1 VASNSASPA
10 QRDYFEPQRCSYS
23 IFRSAG
29 SAGHRQR
36 EVHRSM
42 SRVAHRGRGRG
53 LLIRDVD
60 DLHAAVLAAEGM
72 LDILELGLAVTD
84 GH

>member
-1 VASNSASPA
+1 M
-10 QRDYFEPQRCSYS
+10 R
-23 IFRSAG
+23 RSAFAHPPVRLPARRPMG
-29 SAGHRQR
+29 QGQVPPARS
-36 EVHRSM
+36 HRSM

-60 DLHAAVLAAEGM
+60 DLHAAVLTAEGM
-72 LDILELGLAVTD
+72 LDILELGLAVAD